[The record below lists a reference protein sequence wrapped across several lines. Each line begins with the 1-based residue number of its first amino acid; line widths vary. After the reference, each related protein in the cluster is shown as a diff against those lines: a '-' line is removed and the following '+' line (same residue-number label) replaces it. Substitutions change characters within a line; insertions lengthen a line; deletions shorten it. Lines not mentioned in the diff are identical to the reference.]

1 MSSKLRDQAYQIY
14 LDFLE
19 TAETKRRWNIF
30 TDVPWD
36 KLDLD
41 KATADVGKC
50 VEIFCTEELYV
61 PDYTS
66 RGLEL
71 SSSVFGTAW
80 FQICW
85 AFEESRHG
93 LAFREYLTRSGLRS
107 PAQFEALEI
116 ETFSKHWELPF
127 QTSRQMACYGA
138 LQEGATFTAYNSQR
152 NKAKNSGDG
161 VLEAIFFFVGRDEAA
176 HAGFYRSMIQLELCR
191 DRAETIDDLAYVL
204 ANFKMPGD
212 GLIPDYRARLQSSG
226 AGISARAFLE
236 RVMWPL
242 LSTLEISRE
251 EMKVALKK
259 QAARAIQAPDAQST
273 PPPRVPSIAGEAH
286 LIKH

>member
-1 MSSKLRDQAYQIY
+1 M
-14 LDFLE
+14 
-19 TAETKRRWNIF
+19 TARR
-30 TDVPWD
+30 P
-36 KLDLD
+36 
-41 KATADVGKC
+41 
-50 VEIFCTEELYV
+50 
-61 PDYTS
+61 
-66 RGLEL
+66 
-71 SSSVFGTAW
+71 
-80 FQICW
+80 
-85 AFEESRHG
+85 
-93 LAFREYLTRSGLRS
+93 LT
-107 PAQFEALEI
+107 
-116 ETFSKHWELPF
+116 T
-127 QTSRQMACYGA
+127 
-138 LQEGATFTAYNSQR
+138 
-152 NKAKNSGDG
+152 
-161 VLEAIFFFVGRDEAA
+161 
-176 HAGFYRSMIQLELCR
+176 
-191 DRAETIDDLAYVL
+191 LAYVL

>member
-1 MSSKLRDQAYQIY
+1 MLSDMRDQAYRVY

-19 TAETKRRWNIF
+19 TAETKRHWNIF

-36 KLDLD
+36 KLDPEN
-41 KATADVGKC
+41 ATAEVGKC

-61 PDYTS
+61 PDYSS
-66 RGLEL
+66 RGMDL
-71 SSSVFGTAW
+71 SRSVFATAW
-80 FQICW
+80 FQTCW

-107 PAQFEALEI
+107 PVQFEALES

-152 NKAKNSGDG
+152 NKARGSEDS
-161 VLEAIFFFVGRDEAA
+161 VLEAIFFYVGRDEAA
-176 HAGFYRSMIQLELCR
+176 HAGFYRAMVQLEMCR

-236 RVMWPL
+236 RVVFPL
-242 LSTLEISRE
+242 LSTLQISRE
-251 EMKVALKK
+251 EMKVAIKK
-259 QAARAIQAPDAQST
+259 QGPHA
-273 PPPRVPSIAGEAH
+273 
-286 LIKH
+286 

>member
-1 MSSKLRDQAYQIY
+1 MRDQVYRVY

-19 TAETKRRWNIF
+19 TAEKKRHWNVF

-36 KLDLD
+36 KLDPD
-41 KATADVGKC
+41 KATADVGQC

-66 RGLEL
+66 RGLDL
-71 SSSVFGTAW
+71 SRAVFGTAW
-80 FQICW
+80 FQTCW

-107 PAQFEALEI
+107 PAQFEALET
-116 ETFSKHWELPF
+116 ETFSRHWQLPF
-127 QTSRQMACYGA
+127 QTPRQMACYGA
-138 LQEGATFTAYNSQR
+138 LQEGATFTAYNLQR
-152 NKAKNSGDG
+152 NKARCLNDG
-161 VLEAIFFFVGRDEAA
+161 VLEAIFFYVGRDEAA

-236 RVMWPL
+236 RVLWPL
-242 LSTLEISRE
+242 LSTVEISRD

-259 QAARAIQAPDAQST
+259 QAAHALRHGRFGS
-273 PPPRVPSIAGEAH
+273 
-286 LIKH
+286 